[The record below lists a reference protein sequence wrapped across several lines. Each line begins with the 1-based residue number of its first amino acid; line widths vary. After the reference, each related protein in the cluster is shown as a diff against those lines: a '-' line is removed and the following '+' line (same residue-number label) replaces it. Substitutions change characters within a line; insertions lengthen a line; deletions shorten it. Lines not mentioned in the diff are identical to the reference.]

1 MPPSLFLPALALILK
16 YLAECRGMEEVCLAS
31 SLRQVVAGI
40 AEARACR
47 KAVVTARDNY
57 VGPIFHA

>member
-1 MPPSLFLPALALILK
+1 
-16 YLAECRGMEEVCLAS
+16 MEEVCLAS